1 MSTTSRIGTTF
12 VYDNA
17 VRNLGARQT
26 SLSELQERLT
36 SSKRVMRAS
45 DDPVAAAQAERALTR
60 LERIKTDQRALEAQR
75 NNMALAESTLG
86 DADSL
91 LREARDLIVRAGSPA
106 MNAADR
112 KIIANQLTGLRDQL
126 VTTANRKD
134 TNGIPVLSAL
144 GSAATPFVGPSSTSA
159 GYQFNGLP
167 GQVGSGSASVPQALN
182 GDAAFMFSPLR
193 DGAYNANIALA
204 STSTNRTLTTGVVE
218 MNPANL
224 DPNDPNSLAAVGKNY
239 RVEINS
245 GITTDDSTNQSQ
257 VTYKVFDM
265 SDPDNPV
272 ELLPP
277 APPSSFTATAITS
290 PGTQTTTIPING
302 VPGVRFEI
310 KGQPVVGDTI
320 DLKPATSVFSV
331 LDEAIRGIGEGE
343 NNNAVTQA
351 IGQALGNIDK
361 GMEQIITMRSQAGEY
376 LNRADRMM
384 GDQDNRSLQLEADRS
399 RAEDLDMI
407 QGLSDFENQK
417 TAYSAALQ
425 SYAQIQKLSLFNF
438 IG

>member
-26 SLSELQERLT
+26 SLSDLQERLT
-36 SSKRVMRAS
+36 SGKRVMRAS

-60 LERIKTDQRALEAQR
+60 LERIKTDQRALETQR
-75 NNMALAESTLG
+75 NSMALAESTLG

-91 LREARDLIVRAGSPA
+91 LKEARYLIVRAGSPS
-106 MNAADR
+106 MSAADR

-239 RVEINS
+239 RVEIS
-245 GITTDDSTNQSQ
+245 GIQTNNDQTQ

-265 SDPDNPV
+265 SDPN
-272 ELLPP
+272 
-277 APPSSFTATAITS
+277 SSTSFTTTAITS
-290 PGTQTTTIPING
+290 PGTQTATIPIDK
-302 VPGVRFEI
+302 VPGIRFEI
-310 KGQPVVGDTI
+310 KGQPVVGDAI
-320 DLKPATSVFSV
+320 ELKPATSVFSV
-331 LDEAIRGIGEGE
+331 LDEAIQGIGEGE
-343 NNNAVTQA
+343 NNDAVMQA
-351 IGQALGNIDK
+351 VGQALGNLDK
-361 GMEQIITMRSQAGEY
+361 GVEQIIAMRSQAGEY

-407 QGLSDFENQK
+407 QGFSDFENQK

>member
-239 RVEINS
+239 RVEIS
-245 GITTDDSTNQSQ
+245 GIQTNNDQTQ

-265 SDPDNPV
+265 SDPN
-272 ELLPP
+272 
-277 APPSSFTATAITS
+277 SSTSFTTTAITS

-407 QGLSDFENQK
+407 QGFSDFQNQK

-425 SYAQIQKLSLFNF
+425 SYAEIQKLSLFNF